1 MNGRRTPY
9 LLVGV
14 GLLLSVA
21 LLGPTSAMAH
31 CDGMDGPV
39 VKAAQTALAAGDV
52 NLVLI
57 WVQKKDE
64 AEIRKAFDQTL
75 TVRKLSADAKQLAD
89 TWFFETLV
97 RVHRAGEGFP
107 YTGLQPAGRDLGPA
121 IPAADKALET
131 GSIDDVLKL
140 LPEATHDGVREH
152 FAKVMAKKK
161 FNKDDVDAG
170 REFVEAYVFFVHYVE
185 GRYEGAD
192 HTAAGC
198 GHMAAHTQ
206 PTHAEHEH
214 AESAK
219 APDGGGAGHGHPSDA
234 PAKAK
239 EHAMLQ
245 IPAPLKAEHEELHA
259 ELVKAT
265 EAGGKIGEAARDVAS
280 VLHPHFV
287 KEEEFALPPLG
298 LLSAAAKGEIAP
310 EMRRVLAMTDKLK
323 AELPQMLA
331 EHKAIVA
338 ALESLKTAATVER
351 NEDVAH
357 FAEKLV
363 LHAQTEEQVMYPAAI
378 VVGEYIKVRLGQ

>member
-1 MNGRRTPY
+1 
-9 LLVGV
+9 
-14 GLLLSVA
+14 
-21 LLGPTSAMAH
+21 
-31 CDGMDGPV
+31 MDGPV

-64 AEIRKAFDQTL
+64 AEIRKAFDQTRA
-75 TVRKLSADAKQLAD
+75 VRKLNADAKQLAD

-121 IPAADKALET
+121 IPAADQALET
-131 GSIDDVLKL
+131 GSSDDVLKL
-140 LPEATHDGVREH
+140 LPEATRDGVREH

-170 REFVEAYVFFVHYVE
+170 REFVEAYVEFVHYVE
-185 GRYEGAD
+185 GQYEASGQGA
-192 HTAAGC
+192 AAC
-198 GHMAAHTQ
+198 GHGAAHTQ
-206 PTHAEHEH
+206 PMQAAHEH
-214 AESAK
+214 AAAAQ
-219 APDGGGAGHGHPSDA
+219 APGSGGAGHGHLSDT
-234 PAKAK
+234 PAKAG
-239 EHAMLQ
+239 ERAVVQ

-265 EAGGKIGEAARDVAS
+265 QAGGKVGEAARGVAE

-287 KEEEFALPPLG
+287 KEEEYALPPLG

-351 NEDVAH
+351 NDDVARL
-357 FAEKLV
+357 AEKLA

-378 VVGEYIKVRLGQ
+378 VVGEYIKMRLGQ

>member
-1 MNGRRTPY
+1 MKSHTVQV
-9 LLVGV
+9 LVAT
-14 GLLLSVA
+14 GLVLSLAGLGAPTA
-21 LLGPTSAMAH
+21 LAH

-39 VKAAQTALAAGDV
+39 VKSGQKALEAGDV
-52 NLVLI
+52 NFVLI

-64 AEIRKAFDQTL
+64 AEIRKAFDQAL
-75 TVRKLSADAKQLAD
+75 AVRKLNADAMQLAD

-131 GSIDDVLKL
+131 GSIDDVLKF
-140 LPEATHDGVREH
+140 LPEAAHDGVRKH

-170 REFVEAYVFFVHYVE
+170 REFVEAYVEFVHCVE
-185 GRYEGAD
+185 GHYEASSHGA
-192 HTAAGC
+192 AAC
-198 GHMAAHTQ
+198 GHGAAHTQ
-206 PTHAEHEH
+206 PTQAAHEH
-214 AESAK
+214 AAAAQ
-219 APDGGGAGHGHPSDA
+219 APGSGGAGHGHPSGT
-234 PAKAK
+234 PAKAR
-239 EHAMLQ
+239 ERAAVQ

-265 EAGGKIGEAARDVAS
+265 QAGGKIGEAARNVAGL
-280 VLHPHFV
+280 LHPHFV
-287 KEEEFALPPLG
+287 KEEEYALPPLG

-310 EMRRVLAMTDKLK
+310 EMRRVLTMTDKLK

-351 NEDVAH
+351 NDDVARC
-357 FAEKLV
+357 AEKLA
-363 LHAQTEEQVMYPAAI
+363 LHAQTEEQVLYPAAI
-378 VVGEYIKVRLGQ
+378 VVGEYIKMRFGQ